1 MSSQTK
7 QANNC
12 FWRSTLW
19 SRN

>member
-1 MSSQTK
+1 MFLIRKVT
-7 QANNC
+7 NNC